1 MHDNQ
6 PNDQLKFSSV
16 IIQVVENGWKVFGN
30 SQDQAY
36 FTTDTPIN
44 NGKTSEVEVDDYS
57 VKIAQDYTTETVN
70 EQLVPYG
77 TQFFTFQ
84 GLSQFLASYGA
95 WLSRKGMIFDNIE
108 NGIEINWNIMIKE
121 YLYWTQFNWEKG
133 SLLTVNPSAQN
144 LKIEKESDIV
154 QAINN

>member
-1 MHDNQ
+1 MPTTEITKLLDNLDVRLVYRLAGFSDKTLLKFFVEKATPNSDNSSLLIPDESYSVLLHDNQ

-57 VKIAQDYTTETVN
+57 VKIAQDYTT
-70 EQLVPYG
+70 
-77 TQFFTFQ
+77 
-84 GLSQFLASYGA
+84 
-95 WLSRKGMIFDNIE
+95 
-108 NGIEINWNIMIKE
+108 
-121 YLYWTQFNWEKG
+121 
-133 SLLTVNPSAQN
+133 
-144 LKIEKESDIV
+144 
-154 QAINN
+154 